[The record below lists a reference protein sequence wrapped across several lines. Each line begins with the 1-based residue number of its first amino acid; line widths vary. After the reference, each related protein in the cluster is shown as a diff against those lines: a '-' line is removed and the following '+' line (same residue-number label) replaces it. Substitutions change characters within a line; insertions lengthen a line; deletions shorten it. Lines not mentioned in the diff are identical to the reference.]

1 MDTLAADYK
10 KNSFNSDNI
19 IKYKNV
25 NFLEFHGDKYD
36 HHPTEITGLI
46 LGYPI
51 ENTLSLMKR

>member
-1 MDTLAADYK
+1 MK
-10 KNSFNSDNI
+10 KWLQKNDNI

-25 NFLEFHGDKYD
+25 IFLEFHDDKYD

-51 ENTLSLMKR
+51 ENTLSLMKQ